1 MNQPPRR
8 GEPEIDLEQILS
20 RIGAAL
26 RSVFRSGAGAGAGAG
41 AGGRGGKAVA
51 YITLGILGLSFALW
65 MATGI
70 YQVSP
75 GEQALHRTFGKCCR
89 TTNEGLNWWWPAPI
103 GTKNIESTEE
113 IREMKLGFS
122 DEGGV
127 SSGVLLQEAQMIAG
141 DLNIV
146 DVPLV
151 VQFRIKDLE
160 GFLFNVSDPG
170 ESIPPG
176 TRNIDPGRPEG
187 RTLKDA
193 TEAALRLVVGQRN
206 IDDVLTQNK
215 TQVQED
221 TRSLLQEILDSYGAG
236 IEITAVLL
244 QEVKAPEEVRAAF
257 QDVNRARQDKETLIN
272 QAEAFERDIIP
283 RARGQAE
290 RVTQAAEAF
299 KRGRIAKAEGEA
311 GRFLSVLRE
320 YEKAKGVTR
329 QRIYLEA
336 MEEILPGISKFVVS
350 PDAGGSIIL
359 NAGGPVVPVPGLS
372 PTTIQPPPGTPTP

>member
-1 MNQPPRR
+1 MNQRPR
-8 GEPEIDLEQILS
+8 GEPEIDLEQLL
-20 RIGAAL
+20 RNIGAAFSKFTG
-26 RSVFRSGAGAGAGAG
+26 RFGGGSG
-41 AGGRGGKAVA
+41 GGNVVT
-51 YITLGILGLSFALW
+51 YLTFGILGLSIILW
-65 MATGI
+65 LATGI

-75 GEQALHRTFGKCCR
+75 GEEAKLRTFGKCCE
-89 TTNEGLNWWWPAPI
+89 TAGTGLHWYWPAPI
-103 GTKNIESTEE
+103 GTKNVVSIEE

-151 VQFRIKDLE
+151 VQYRIKDLE
-160 GFLFNVSDPG
+160 AFLFNVSDPG
-170 ESIPPG
+170 EQIPPG
-176 TRNIDPGRPEG
+176 TRNIEPGSPEG

-193 TEAALRLVVGQRN
+193 TEAALRLVVGQRT

-221 TRSLLQEILDSYGAG
+221 TLVLLQSILDSYGPPGSAGAG

-257 QDVNRARQDKETLIN
+257 QDVNRARQDQETVIN
-272 QAEAFERDIIP
+272 QAEAFKRDIIP
-283 RARGQAE
+283 RARGEAE
-290 RVTQAAEAF
+290 KIIQGAEAF
-299 KRGRIAKAEGEA
+299 KRERIARAEGEA
-311 GRFLSVLRE
+311 GRFLSILRE
-320 YEKAKGVTR
+320 YEKSKDVTR

-336 MEEILPGISKFVVS
+336 MEDILPGISKFVVS
-350 PDAGGSIIL
+350 PGAEGAIIL
-359 NAGGPVVPVPGLS
+359 NAGGPIVPVPSLS
-372 PTTIQPPPGTPTP
+372 PTTTQPPTTP